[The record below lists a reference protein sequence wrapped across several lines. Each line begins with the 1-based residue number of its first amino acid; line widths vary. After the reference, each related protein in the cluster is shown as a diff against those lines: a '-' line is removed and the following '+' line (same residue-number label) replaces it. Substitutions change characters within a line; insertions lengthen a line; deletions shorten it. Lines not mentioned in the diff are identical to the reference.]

1 MYMPSYHKYAAGW
14 REVSLSK
21 SEGTPRHRSDL
32 GPIPTLKGARPK
44 TMTRGKIPLSWPR
57 SCQA

>member
-44 TMTRGKIPLSWPR
+44 TMTRGKIPLS
-57 SCQA
+57 